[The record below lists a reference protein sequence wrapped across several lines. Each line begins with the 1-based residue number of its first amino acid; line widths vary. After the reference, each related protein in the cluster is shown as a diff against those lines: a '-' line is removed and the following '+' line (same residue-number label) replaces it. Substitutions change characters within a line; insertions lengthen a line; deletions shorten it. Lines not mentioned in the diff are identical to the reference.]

1 MGDKTKPKKGK
12 KKIVIIVLVV
22 LVVVAAIIGSS
33 VKKMT
38 SQVATAVNTVEVEPV
53 QKRDL
58 SDTISLKGTVS
69 GITKNNA
76 TSKALAEITA
86 VNVQV
91 GDIVKEGDV
100 LCTLDSSTI
109 QDQIADLEKNMSDT
123 NATDSINSQQ
133 TAETVSRAKED
144 QQTQLA
150 AAQKAIDDA
159 KDAYNAQSIMWDK
172 SEDKSDA
179 EFQSLL
185 AAQKA
190 VTTAEEDYQKVLETT
205 NRTIEDAQRAVELD
219 KYKGSDSSSK
229 DKLTDLKEQLE
240 DCNITAPCGGVVTA
254 VNVSVGDVNA
264 DSKTPLVTIEDTS
277 SLKMVATVEEADILK
292 IEEGMK
298 ATVTA
303 DAMGDETINGTVTR
317 VVRVKGQSTGSDG
330 QTTSGGYSVEI
341 SLDNKE
347 LLVGMEV
354 KAKVM
359 IKEKGE
365 VLAIPYDLVKTD
377 DDGNTYV
384 LVAEANADGS
394 ATAVKKNITVGE
406 EVDYYTEVTGG
417 DLAEGDKLIY
427 DYSGTVTEGQQF
439 TPEQM
444 YSEQDM
450 GTGAS
455 TYETSD
461 AEGMSTSVEG
471 NEPVIRMENI
481 VKTYYL
487 GKPNELEILHG
498 INLTVNKG
506 EFVSIVGESG
516 SGKSTL
522 MNIIGVLD
530 RQTQGN
536 YYLEGQDVN
545 GMSDE
550 VRSAIRN
557 RRIGFVFQNF
567 NLLPRANALKNV
579 MVPLLYGEEHS
590 KNGKEH
596 AMEMLKMVGMEDR
609 ADHRPNEL
617 SGGQKQRVAIARAMI
632 NDPAIILADEPT
644 GALDSKTGHMVMDL
658 FHKLH
663 EEQGK
668 TIVLITHSQEL
679 AQETERIVTLL
690 DGQIVADN
698 GGEH

>member
-12 KKIVIIVLVV
+12 KKVVIIVLVV
-22 LVVVAAIIGSS
+22 LIIVVAVIGNA

-69 GITKNNA
+69 GITKNNV

-109 QDQIADLEKNMSDT
+109 KDQVADLERDMSDT
-123 NATDSINSQQ
+123 NATNSINSQQ

-205 NRTIEDAQRAVELD
+205 NRTIEDAQLAVELD
-219 KYKGSDSSSK
+219 KYKTTDSTSK
-229 DKLTDLKEQLE
+229 DKLTDLKEQLA

-264 DSKTPLVTIEDTS
+264 DSKTALVTIEDTS

-330 QTTSGGYSVEI
+330 QTTTSGGYSVEI
-341 SLDNKE
+341 SLDNTE
-347 LLVGMEV
+347 LLIGMEV

-359 IKEKGE
+359 IKERGN

-377 DDGNTYV
+377 DDGNSYV
-384 LVAEANADGS
+384 LIAQANDDGS

-406 EVDYYTEVTGG
+406 EVDYYTEVTSG

-439 TPEQM
+439 TPAQM

-455 TYETSD
+455 TDETSD

-471 NEPVIRMENI
+471 NE
-481 VKTYYL
+481 
-487 GKPNELEILHG
+487 
-498 INLTVNKG
+498 
-506 EFVSIVGESG
+506 
-516 SGKSTL
+516 
-522 MNIIGVLD
+522 
-530 RQTQGN
+530 
-536 YYLEGQDVN
+536 
-545 GMSDE
+545 
-550 VRSAIRN
+550 
-557 RRIGFVFQNF
+557 
-567 NLLPRANALKNV
+567 
-579 MVPLLYGEEHS
+579 
-590 KNGKEH
+590 
-596 AMEMLKMVGMEDR
+596 
-609 ADHRPNEL
+609 
-617 SGGQKQRVAIARAMI
+617 
-632 NDPAIILADEPT
+632 
-644 GALDSKTGHMVMDL
+644 
-658 FHKLH
+658 
-663 EEQGK
+663 
-668 TIVLITHSQEL
+668 
-679 AQETERIVTLL
+679 
-690 DGQIVADN
+690 
-698 GGEH
+698 

>member
-1 MGDKTKPKKGK
+1 MGDKTKPKNGK

-22 LVVVAAIIGSS
+22 VVVVAAIIGNA

-123 NATDSINSQQ
+123 NATDSINSKQ
-133 TAETVSRAKED
+133 TAETVSRAQAD

-150 AAQKAIDDA
+150 DAQKAIDDA
-159 KDAYNAQSIMWDK
+159 KEDYRVQNIMWDK
-172 SEDKSDA
+172 SEDKTDA
-179 EFQSLL
+179 EFQALL

-190 VTTAEEDYQKVLETT
+190 ITDAEESYQKVLEST
-205 NRTIEDAQRAVELD
+205 NRTIEDAQLAVELD
-219 KYKGSDSSSK
+219 KYKGSDSTSK

-330 QTTSGGYSVEI
+330 QTTTSGGYSVEI
-341 SLDNKE
+341 SLDNTE

-377 DDGNTYV
+377 DDGNSYV
-384 LVAEANADGS
+384 LVAETNADGS

-417 DLAEGDKLIY
+417 DLAEGDQLIY

-444 YSEQDM
+444 YSGQDM

-455 TYETSD
+455 TDETSD

-471 NEPVIRMENI
+471 NE
-481 VKTYYL
+481 
-487 GKPNELEILHG
+487 
-498 INLTVNKG
+498 
-506 EFVSIVGESG
+506 
-516 SGKSTL
+516 
-522 MNIIGVLD
+522 
-530 RQTQGN
+530 
-536 YYLEGQDVN
+536 
-545 GMSDE
+545 
-550 VRSAIRN
+550 
-557 RRIGFVFQNF
+557 
-567 NLLPRANALKNV
+567 
-579 MVPLLYGEEHS
+579 
-590 KNGKEH
+590 
-596 AMEMLKMVGMEDR
+596 
-609 ADHRPNEL
+609 
-617 SGGQKQRVAIARAMI
+617 
-632 NDPAIILADEPT
+632 
-644 GALDSKTGHMVMDL
+644 
-658 FHKLH
+658 
-663 EEQGK
+663 
-668 TIVLITHSQEL
+668 
-679 AQETERIVTLL
+679 
-690 DGQIVADN
+690 
-698 GGEH
+698 

>member
-12 KKIVIIVLVV
+12 KKVVIIVLVV

-205 NRTIEDAQRAVELD
+205 NRAIADAQLAVELD
-219 KYKGSDSSSK
+219 KYKTTDSTSK
-229 DKLTDLKEQLE
+229 DKLTDLKEQLA
-240 DCNITAPCGGVVTA
+240 D
-254 VNVSVGDVNA
+254 SVGDVNA
-264 DSKTPLVTIEDTS
+264 DSKTALVTIEDTS

-455 TYETSD
+455 TDETSD

-471 NEPVIRMENI
+471 NE
-481 VKTYYL
+481 
-487 GKPNELEILHG
+487 
-498 INLTVNKG
+498 
-506 EFVSIVGESG
+506 
-516 SGKSTL
+516 
-522 MNIIGVLD
+522 
-530 RQTQGN
+530 
-536 YYLEGQDVN
+536 
-545 GMSDE
+545 
-550 VRSAIRN
+550 
-557 RRIGFVFQNF
+557 
-567 NLLPRANALKNV
+567 
-579 MVPLLYGEEHS
+579 
-590 KNGKEH
+590 
-596 AMEMLKMVGMEDR
+596 
-609 ADHRPNEL
+609 
-617 SGGQKQRVAIARAMI
+617 
-632 NDPAIILADEPT
+632 
-644 GALDSKTGHMVMDL
+644 
-658 FHKLH
+658 
-663 EEQGK
+663 
-668 TIVLITHSQEL
+668 
-679 AQETERIVTLL
+679 
-690 DGQIVADN
+690 
-698 GGEH
+698 

>member
-12 KKIVIIVLVV
+12 KKVVIIVLVV

-205 NRTIEDAQRAVELD
+205 NRTIEDAQLAVELD
-219 KYKGSDSSSK
+219 KYKTTDSTSK
-229 DKLTDLKEQLE
+229 DKLTDLKEQLA

-264 DSKTPLVTIEDTS
+264 DSKTALVTIEDTS

-330 QTTSGGYSVEI
+330 QTTTSGGYSVEI
-341 SLDNKE
+341 SLDNTE
-347 LLVGMEV
+347 LLIGMEV

-359 IKEKGE
+359 IKERGN
-365 VLAIPYDLVKTD
+365 VLAVPYDLVKTD
-377 DDGNTYV
+377 DDGNSYV
-384 LVAEANADGS
+384 LIAQANDDGS
-394 ATAVKKNITVGE
+394 ATAVKKNITVGD
-406 EVDYYTEVTGG
+406 EVGYYTEVTGG

-455 TYETSD
+455 TDETSD

-471 NEPVIRMENI
+471 NE
-481 VKTYYL
+481 
-487 GKPNELEILHG
+487 
-498 INLTVNKG
+498 
-506 EFVSIVGESG
+506 
-516 SGKSTL
+516 
-522 MNIIGVLD
+522 
-530 RQTQGN
+530 
-536 YYLEGQDVN
+536 
-545 GMSDE
+545 
-550 VRSAIRN
+550 
-557 RRIGFVFQNF
+557 
-567 NLLPRANALKNV
+567 
-579 MVPLLYGEEHS
+579 
-590 KNGKEH
+590 
-596 AMEMLKMVGMEDR
+596 
-609 ADHRPNEL
+609 
-617 SGGQKQRVAIARAMI
+617 
-632 NDPAIILADEPT
+632 
-644 GALDSKTGHMVMDL
+644 
-658 FHKLH
+658 
-663 EEQGK
+663 
-668 TIVLITHSQEL
+668 
-679 AQETERIVTLL
+679 
-690 DGQIVADN
+690 
-698 GGEH
+698 

>member
-12 KKIVIIVLVV
+12 KKVVIIVLVV
-22 LVVVAAIIGSS
+22 LIIVVAVIGNA

-69 GITKNNA
+69 GITKNNV

-109 QDQIADLEKNMSDT
+109 KDQVADLERDMSDT
-123 NATDSINSQQ
+123 NATNSINSQQ
-133 TAETVSRAKED
+133 TAETVSRAQED
-144 QQTQLA
+144 QQTRLA

-205 NRTIEDAQRAVELD
+205 NRTIEDAQLAVELD
-219 KYKGSDSSSK
+219 KYKTTDSTSK
-229 DKLTDLKEQLE
+229 DKLTDLKEQLA

-264 DSKTPLVTIEDTS
+264 DSKTALVTIEDTS

-330 QTTSGGYSVEI
+330 QTTTSGGYSVEI
-341 SLDNKE
+341 SLDNTE
-347 LLVGMEV
+347 LLIGMEV

-359 IKEKGE
+359 IKERGN
-365 VLAIPYDLVKTD
+365 VLAVPYDLVKTD
-377 DDGNTYV
+377 DDGNSYV
-384 LVAEANADGS
+384 LIAQANDDGS
-394 ATAVKKNITVGE
+394 ATAVKKNITVGD
-406 EVDYYTEVTGG
+406 EVGYYTEVTGG

-439 TPEQM
+439 TPAQM

-455 TYETSD
+455 TDETSD

-471 NEPVIRMENI
+471 NE
-481 VKTYYL
+481 
-487 GKPNELEILHG
+487 
-498 INLTVNKG
+498 
-506 EFVSIVGESG
+506 
-516 SGKSTL
+516 
-522 MNIIGVLD
+522 
-530 RQTQGN
+530 
-536 YYLEGQDVN
+536 
-545 GMSDE
+545 
-550 VRSAIRN
+550 
-557 RRIGFVFQNF
+557 
-567 NLLPRANALKNV
+567 
-579 MVPLLYGEEHS
+579 
-590 KNGKEH
+590 
-596 AMEMLKMVGMEDR
+596 
-609 ADHRPNEL
+609 
-617 SGGQKQRVAIARAMI
+617 
-632 NDPAIILADEPT
+632 
-644 GALDSKTGHMVMDL
+644 
-658 FHKLH
+658 
-663 EEQGK
+663 
-668 TIVLITHSQEL
+668 
-679 AQETERIVTLL
+679 
-690 DGQIVADN
+690 
-698 GGEH
+698 

>member
-12 KKIVIIVLVV
+12 KKVVIIVLVV
-22 LVVVAAIIGSS
+22 LIIVVAVIGNA

-69 GITKNNA
+69 GITKNNV

-109 QDQIADLEKNMSDT
+109 KDQVADLERDMSDT
-123 NATDSINSQQ
+123 NATNSINSQQ

-205 NRTIEDAQRAVELD
+205 NRTIEDAQLAVELD
-219 KYKGSDSSSK
+219 KYKTTDSTSK
-229 DKLTDLKEQLE
+229 DKLTDLKEQLA

-254 VNVSVGDVNA
+254 VNVSVGDINA

-330 QTTSGGYSVEI
+330 QTTTSGGYSVEI
-341 SLDNKE
+341 SLDNTE
-347 LLVGMEV
+347 LLVGMEA

-359 IKEKGE
+359 IKERGE
-365 VLAIPYDLVKTD
+365 VLAVPYDLVKTD
-377 DDGNTYV
+377 DDGNSYV

-417 DLAEGDKLIY
+417 DLSEGDKLIY
-427 DYSGTVTEGQQF
+427 DYSGTVMEGQQF

-450 GTGAS
+450 GTGAATDDS
-455 TYETSD
+455 SD
-461 AEGMSTSVEG
+461 AEGMSNDVEG
-471 NEPVIRMENI
+471 NE
-481 VKTYYL
+481 
-487 GKPNELEILHG
+487 
-498 INLTVNKG
+498 
-506 EFVSIVGESG
+506 
-516 SGKSTL
+516 
-522 MNIIGVLD
+522 
-530 RQTQGN
+530 
-536 YYLEGQDVN
+536 
-545 GMSDE
+545 
-550 VRSAIRN
+550 
-557 RRIGFVFQNF
+557 
-567 NLLPRANALKNV
+567 
-579 MVPLLYGEEHS
+579 
-590 KNGKEH
+590 
-596 AMEMLKMVGMEDR
+596 
-609 ADHRPNEL
+609 
-617 SGGQKQRVAIARAMI
+617 
-632 NDPAIILADEPT
+632 
-644 GALDSKTGHMVMDL
+644 
-658 FHKLH
+658 
-663 EEQGK
+663 
-668 TIVLITHSQEL
+668 
-679 AQETERIVTLL
+679 
-690 DGQIVADN
+690 
-698 GGEH
+698 

>member
-12 KKIVIIVLVV
+12 KKVVIIVLVV

-205 NRTIEDAQRAVELD
+205 NRTIEDAQLAVELD
-219 KYKGSDSSSK
+219 KYKTTDSTSK
-229 DKLTDLKEQLE
+229 DKLTDLKEQLA

-264 DSKTPLVTIEDTS
+264 DSKTALVTIEDTS

-330 QTTSGGYSVEI
+330 QTTTSGGYSVEI
-341 SLDNKE
+341 SLDNTE
-347 LLVGMEV
+347 LLIGMEV

-359 IKEKGE
+359 IKERGN
-365 VLAIPYDLVKTD
+365 VLAVPYDLVKTD
-377 DDGNTYV
+377 DDGNSYV
-384 LVAEANADGS
+384 LIAQANDDGS
-394 ATAVKKNITVGE
+394 ATAVKKNITVGD
-406 EVDYYTEVTGG
+406 EVGYYTEVTGG

-439 TPEQM
+439 TPAQM

-455 TYETSD
+455 TDETSD

-471 NEPVIRMENI
+471 NE
-481 VKTYYL
+481 
-487 GKPNELEILHG
+487 
-498 INLTVNKG
+498 
-506 EFVSIVGESG
+506 
-516 SGKSTL
+516 
-522 MNIIGVLD
+522 
-530 RQTQGN
+530 
-536 YYLEGQDVN
+536 
-545 GMSDE
+545 
-550 VRSAIRN
+550 
-557 RRIGFVFQNF
+557 
-567 NLLPRANALKNV
+567 
-579 MVPLLYGEEHS
+579 
-590 KNGKEH
+590 
-596 AMEMLKMVGMEDR
+596 
-609 ADHRPNEL
+609 
-617 SGGQKQRVAIARAMI
+617 
-632 NDPAIILADEPT
+632 
-644 GALDSKTGHMVMDL
+644 
-658 FHKLH
+658 
-663 EEQGK
+663 
-668 TIVLITHSQEL
+668 
-679 AQETERIVTLL
+679 
-690 DGQIVADN
+690 
-698 GGEH
+698 

>member
-12 KKIVIIVLVV
+12 KKVVIIVLVV
-22 LVVVAAIIGSS
+22 LIIVVAVIGNA

-69 GITKNNA
+69 GITKNNV

-109 QDQIADLEKNMSDT
+109 KDQVVDLERDMSDT
-123 NATDSINSQQ
+123 NATNSINSQQ
-133 TAETVSRAKED
+133 TAETVSRAQED

-205 NRTIEDAQRAVELD
+205 NRTIEDAQLAVELD
-219 KYKGSDSSSK
+219 KYKTTDSTSK
-229 DKLTDLKEQLE
+229 DKLTDLKEQLA

-264 DSKTPLVTIEDTS
+264 DSKTALVTIEDTS

-330 QTTSGGYSVEI
+330 QTTTSGGYSVEI
-341 SLDNKE
+341 SLDNTE
-347 LLVGMEV
+347 LLIGMEV

-359 IKEKGE
+359 IKERGN
-365 VLAIPYDLVKTD
+365 VLAVPYDLVKTD
-377 DDGNTYV
+377 DDGNSYV
-384 LVAEANADGS
+384 LIAQANDDGS
-394 ATAVKKNITVGE
+394 ATAVKKNITVGD
-406 EVDYYTEVTGG
+406 EVGYYTEVTGG

-439 TPEQM
+439 TPAQM

-455 TYETSD
+455 TDETSD

-471 NEPVIRMENI
+471 NE
-481 VKTYYL
+481 
-487 GKPNELEILHG
+487 
-498 INLTVNKG
+498 
-506 EFVSIVGESG
+506 
-516 SGKSTL
+516 
-522 MNIIGVLD
+522 
-530 RQTQGN
+530 
-536 YYLEGQDVN
+536 
-545 GMSDE
+545 
-550 VRSAIRN
+550 
-557 RRIGFVFQNF
+557 
-567 NLLPRANALKNV
+567 
-579 MVPLLYGEEHS
+579 
-590 KNGKEH
+590 
-596 AMEMLKMVGMEDR
+596 
-609 ADHRPNEL
+609 
-617 SGGQKQRVAIARAMI
+617 
-632 NDPAIILADEPT
+632 
-644 GALDSKTGHMVMDL
+644 
-658 FHKLH
+658 
-663 EEQGK
+663 
-668 TIVLITHSQEL
+668 
-679 AQETERIVTLL
+679 
-690 DGQIVADN
+690 
-698 GGEH
+698 

>member
-12 KKIVIIVLVV
+12 KKVVIIVLVV
-22 LVVVAAIIGSS
+22 LIIAAAVIGNA
-33 VKKMT
+33 VKNMT

-109 QDQIADLEKNMSDT
+109 KDQIADLEKDMSDT
-123 NATDSINSQQ
+123 NATNSINSQQ
-133 TAETVSRAKED
+133 TAETVSRAQED

-150 AAQKAIDDA
+150 DAQKTIDDA
-159 KDAYNAQSIMWDK
+159 KEAYRVQNIMWDQ
-172 SEDKSDA
+172 SEEKSDA
-179 EFQSLL
+179 EFQSLI

-190 VTTAEEDYQKVLETT
+190 IKDAEEAYQKVLETT
-205 NRTIEDAQRAVELD
+205 NRAIADAQLAVELD
-219 KYKGSDSSSK
+219 KYKTTDSTSK
-229 DKLTDLKEQLE
+229 DKLTDLKEQLA

-264 DSKTPLVTIEDTS
+264 DSKTALVTIEDTS

-330 QTTSGGYSVEI
+330 QTTTSGGYSVEI
-341 SLDNKE
+341 SLDNTE
-347 LLVGMEV
+347 LLIGMEA

-365 VLAIPYDLVKTD
+365 VLAVPYDLVKTD
-377 DDGNTYV
+377 DDGNSYV

-417 DLAEGDKLIY
+417 DLSEGDKLVY

-455 TYETSD
+455 TDDSSD
-461 AEGMSTSVEG
+461 AEGMSTDAEG
-471 NEPVIRMENI
+471 NE
-481 VKTYYL
+481 
-487 GKPNELEILHG
+487 
-498 INLTVNKG
+498 
-506 EFVSIVGESG
+506 
-516 SGKSTL
+516 
-522 MNIIGVLD
+522 
-530 RQTQGN
+530 
-536 YYLEGQDVN
+536 
-545 GMSDE
+545 
-550 VRSAIRN
+550 
-557 RRIGFVFQNF
+557 
-567 NLLPRANALKNV
+567 
-579 MVPLLYGEEHS
+579 
-590 KNGKEH
+590 
-596 AMEMLKMVGMEDR
+596 
-609 ADHRPNEL
+609 
-617 SGGQKQRVAIARAMI
+617 
-632 NDPAIILADEPT
+632 
-644 GALDSKTGHMVMDL
+644 
-658 FHKLH
+658 
-663 EEQGK
+663 
-668 TIVLITHSQEL
+668 
-679 AQETERIVTLL
+679 
-690 DGQIVADN
+690 
-698 GGEH
+698 

>member
-12 KKIVIIVLVV
+12 KKVVIIVLVV
-22 LVVVAAIIGSS
+22 LIIVVAVIGNA

-69 GITKNNA
+69 GITKNNV

-109 QDQIADLEKNMSDT
+109 KDQVADLERDMSDT
-123 NATDSINSQQ
+123 NATNSINSQQ
-133 TAETVSRAKED
+133 TAETVSRAQED

-205 NRTIEDAQRAVELD
+205 NRTIEDAQLAVELD
-219 KYKGSDSSSK
+219 KYKTTDSTSK
-229 DKLTDLKEQLE
+229 DKLTDLKEQLA
-240 DCNITAPCGGVVTA
+240 DCNITAPCGGVVTV

-264 DSKTPLVTIEDTS
+264 DSKTALVTIEDTS

-330 QTTSGGYSVEI
+330 QTTTSGGYSVEI
-341 SLDNKE
+341 SLDNTE
-347 LLVGMEV
+347 LLIGMEV

-359 IKEKGE
+359 IKERGN

-377 DDGNTYV
+377 DDGNSYV
-384 LVAEANADGS
+384 LIAQANDDGS

-406 EVDYYTEVTGG
+406 EVDYYTEVTSG

-439 TPEQM
+439 TPAQM

-455 TYETSD
+455 TDETSD

-471 NEPVIRMENI
+471 NE
-481 VKTYYL
+481 
-487 GKPNELEILHG
+487 
-498 INLTVNKG
+498 
-506 EFVSIVGESG
+506 
-516 SGKSTL
+516 
-522 MNIIGVLD
+522 
-530 RQTQGN
+530 
-536 YYLEGQDVN
+536 
-545 GMSDE
+545 
-550 VRSAIRN
+550 
-557 RRIGFVFQNF
+557 
-567 NLLPRANALKNV
+567 
-579 MVPLLYGEEHS
+579 
-590 KNGKEH
+590 
-596 AMEMLKMVGMEDR
+596 
-609 ADHRPNEL
+609 
-617 SGGQKQRVAIARAMI
+617 
-632 NDPAIILADEPT
+632 
-644 GALDSKTGHMVMDL
+644 
-658 FHKLH
+658 
-663 EEQGK
+663 
-668 TIVLITHSQEL
+668 
-679 AQETERIVTLL
+679 
-690 DGQIVADN
+690 
-698 GGEH
+698 

>member
-12 KKIVIIVLVV
+12 KKVVIIVLVV
-22 LVVVAAIIGSS
+22 LIIVVAVIGNA

-69 GITKNNA
+69 GITKNNV

-109 QDQIADLEKNMSDT
+109 KDQIADLEKNMSDT

-205 NRTIEDAQRAVELD
+205 NRTIEDAQLAVELD
-219 KYKGSDSSSK
+219 KYKTTDSTSK
-229 DKLTDLKEQLE
+229 DKLTDLKEQLA

-264 DSKTPLVTIEDTS
+264 DSKTALVTIEDTS

-330 QTTSGGYSVEI
+330 QTTTSGGYSVEI
-341 SLDNKE
+341 SLDNTE
-347 LLVGMEV
+347 LLIGMEV

-359 IKEKGE
+359 IKERGN
-365 VLAIPYDLVKTD
+365 VLAVPYDLVKTD
-377 DDGNTYV
+377 DDGNSYV
-384 LVAEANADGS
+384 LIAQANDDGS
-394 ATAVKKNITVGE
+394 ATAVKKNITVGD
-406 EVDYYTEVTGG
+406 EVGYYTEVTGG

-439 TPEQM
+439 TPTQM

-455 TYETSD
+455 TDETSD

-471 NEPVIRMENI
+471 NE
-481 VKTYYL
+481 
-487 GKPNELEILHG
+487 
-498 INLTVNKG
+498 
-506 EFVSIVGESG
+506 
-516 SGKSTL
+516 
-522 MNIIGVLD
+522 
-530 RQTQGN
+530 
-536 YYLEGQDVN
+536 
-545 GMSDE
+545 
-550 VRSAIRN
+550 
-557 RRIGFVFQNF
+557 
-567 NLLPRANALKNV
+567 
-579 MVPLLYGEEHS
+579 
-590 KNGKEH
+590 
-596 AMEMLKMVGMEDR
+596 
-609 ADHRPNEL
+609 
-617 SGGQKQRVAIARAMI
+617 
-632 NDPAIILADEPT
+632 
-644 GALDSKTGHMVMDL
+644 
-658 FHKLH
+658 
-663 EEQGK
+663 
-668 TIVLITHSQEL
+668 
-679 AQETERIVTLL
+679 
-690 DGQIVADN
+690 
-698 GGEH
+698 

>member
-12 KKIVIIVLVV
+12 KKVVIIVLVV
-22 LVVVAAIIGSS
+22 LIIVAAVIANA
-33 VKKMT
+33 VKNMT

-109 QDQIADLEKNMSDT
+109 KDQIADLEKDMSDT
-123 NATDSINSQQ
+123 NATNSINSQQ
-133 TAETVSRAKED
+133 TAETVSRAQED

-150 AAQKAIDDA
+150 DAQKTIDDA
-159 KDAYNAQSIMWDK
+159 KEAYRVQNIMWDQ
-172 SEDKSDA
+172 SEEKSDA
-179 EFQSLL
+179 EFQSLI

-190 VTTAEEDYQKVLETT
+190 ITDAEEAYQKVLETT
-205 NRTIEDAQRAVELD
+205 NRAIADAQLAVELD
-219 KYKGSDSSSK
+219 KYKTTDSTSK
-229 DKLTDLKEQLE
+229 DKLTDLKEQLA

-264 DSKTPLVTIEDTS
+264 DSKTALVTIEDTS

-303 DAMGDETINGTVTR
+303 DAMGDKTISGTVTR

-330 QTTSGGYSVEI
+330 QTTTGGYSVEI

-359 IKEKGE
+359 ISEKGE
-365 VLAIPYDLVKTD
+365 VLAVPYDLIKTD
-377 DDGNTYV
+377 EDGNSYV
-384 LVAEANADGS
+384 LIAQANADGS
-394 ATAVKKNITVGE
+394 ATAVKKNITVGD

-417 DLAEGDKLIY
+417 DLSEGDKLIY
-427 DYSGTVTEGQQF
+427 DYSGTVIEGQQF

-455 TYETSD
+455 ADDGSD
-461 AEGMSTSVEG
+461 AEGMSTDAEG
-471 NEPVIRMENI
+471 NE
-481 VKTYYL
+481 
-487 GKPNELEILHG
+487 
-498 INLTVNKG
+498 
-506 EFVSIVGESG
+506 
-516 SGKSTL
+516 
-522 MNIIGVLD
+522 
-530 RQTQGN
+530 
-536 YYLEGQDVN
+536 
-545 GMSDE
+545 
-550 VRSAIRN
+550 
-557 RRIGFVFQNF
+557 
-567 NLLPRANALKNV
+567 
-579 MVPLLYGEEHS
+579 
-590 KNGKEH
+590 
-596 AMEMLKMVGMEDR
+596 
-609 ADHRPNEL
+609 
-617 SGGQKQRVAIARAMI
+617 
-632 NDPAIILADEPT
+632 
-644 GALDSKTGHMVMDL
+644 
-658 FHKLH
+658 
-663 EEQGK
+663 
-668 TIVLITHSQEL
+668 
-679 AQETERIVTLL
+679 
-690 DGQIVADN
+690 
-698 GGEH
+698 

>member
-12 KKIVIIVLVV
+12 KKVVIIVLVV
-22 LVVVAAIIGSS
+22 LIIVVAVIGNA

-69 GITKNNA
+69 GITKNNV

-109 QDQIADLEKNMSDT
+109 KDQVADLERDMSDT
-123 NATDSINSQQ
+123 NATNSINSQQ

-205 NRTIEDAQRAVELD
+205 NRTIEDAQLAVELD
-219 KYKGSDSSSK
+219 KYKTTDSTSK
-229 DKLTDLKEQLE
+229 DKLTDLKEQLA

-264 DSKTPLVTIEDTS
+264 DSKTALVTIEDTS

-330 QTTSGGYSVEI
+330 QTTTSGGYSVEI
-341 SLDNKE
+341 SLDNTE
-347 LLVGMEV
+347 LLIGMEV

-359 IKEKGE
+359 IKERGN
-365 VLAIPYDLVKTD
+365 VLAVPYDLVKTD
-377 DDGNTYV
+377 DDGNSYV
-384 LVAEANADGS
+384 LIAQANDDGS
-394 ATAVKKNITVGE
+394 ATAVKKNITVGD
-406 EVDYYTEVTGG
+406 EVGYYTEVTGG

-439 TPEQM
+439 TPTQM

-455 TYETSD
+455 TDETSD

-471 NEPVIRMENI
+471 NE
-481 VKTYYL
+481 
-487 GKPNELEILHG
+487 
-498 INLTVNKG
+498 
-506 EFVSIVGESG
+506 
-516 SGKSTL
+516 
-522 MNIIGVLD
+522 
-530 RQTQGN
+530 
-536 YYLEGQDVN
+536 
-545 GMSDE
+545 
-550 VRSAIRN
+550 
-557 RRIGFVFQNF
+557 
-567 NLLPRANALKNV
+567 
-579 MVPLLYGEEHS
+579 
-590 KNGKEH
+590 
-596 AMEMLKMVGMEDR
+596 
-609 ADHRPNEL
+609 
-617 SGGQKQRVAIARAMI
+617 
-632 NDPAIILADEPT
+632 
-644 GALDSKTGHMVMDL
+644 
-658 FHKLH
+658 
-663 EEQGK
+663 
-668 TIVLITHSQEL
+668 
-679 AQETERIVTLL
+679 
-690 DGQIVADN
+690 
-698 GGEH
+698 

>member
-12 KKIVIIVLVV
+12 KKVVIIVLVV

-417 DLAEGDKLIY
+417 DLAEGDKLIRNGDRRTAVY
-427 DYSGTVTEGQQF
+427 TGT
-439 TPEQM
+439 
-444 YSEQDM
+444 
-450 GTGAS
+450 
-455 TYETSD
+455 
-461 AEGMSTSVEG
+461 
-471 NEPVIRMENI
+471 
-481 VKTYYL
+481 
-487 GKPNELEILHG
+487 
-498 INLTVNKG
+498 
-506 EFVSIVGESG
+506 
-516 SGKSTL
+516 
-522 MNIIGVLD
+522 
-530 RQTQGN
+530 
-536 YYLEGQDVN
+536 DVFRA
-545 GMSDE
+545 GYG
-550 VRSAIRN
+550 N
-557 RRIGFVFQNF
+557 RRIY
-567 NLLPRANALKNV
+567 R
-579 MVPLLYGEEHS
+579 
-590 KNGKEH
+590 
-596 AMEMLKMVGMEDR
+596 
-609 ADHRPNEL
+609 
-617 SGGQKQRVAIARAMI
+617 
-632 NDPAIILADEPT
+632 
-644 GALDSKTGHMVMDL
+644 
-658 FHKLH
+658 
-663 EEQGK
+663 
-668 TIVLITHSQEL
+668 
-679 AQETERIVTLL
+679 
-690 DGQIVADN
+690 
-698 GGEH
+698 

>member
-12 KKIVIIVLVV
+12 KKVVIIVLVV
-22 LVVVAAIIGSS
+22 LIIVVAVIGNA

-53 QKRDL
+53 QKRDQ
-58 SDTISLKGTVS
+58 DRRDGPADRHRGARTVS
-69 GITKNNA
+69 GITKNNV

-109 QDQIADLEKNMSDT
+109 KDQVADLERDMSDT
-123 NATDSINSQQ
+123 NATNSINSQQ
-133 TAETVSRAKED
+133 TAETVSRAQED

-205 NRTIEDAQRAVELD
+205 NRTIEDAQLAVELD
-219 KYKGSDSSSK
+219 KYKTTDSTSK
-229 DKLTDLKEQLE
+229 DKLTDLKEQLA

-264 DSKTPLVTIEDTS
+264 DSKTALVTIEDTS

-330 QTTSGGYSVEI
+330 QTTTSGGYSVEI
-341 SLDNKE
+341 SLDNTE
-347 LLVGMEV
+347 LLIGMEV

-359 IKEKGE
+359 IKERGN
-365 VLAIPYDLVKTD
+365 VLAVPYDLVKTD
-377 DDGNTYV
+377 DDGNSYV
-384 LVAEANADGS
+384 LIAQANDDGS
-394 ATAVKKNITVGE
+394 ATAVKKNITVGD
-406 EVDYYTEVTGG
+406 EVGYYTEVTGG

-439 TPEQM
+439 TPTQM

-455 TYETSD
+455 TDETSD

-471 NEPVIRMENI
+471 NE
-481 VKTYYL
+481 
-487 GKPNELEILHG
+487 
-498 INLTVNKG
+498 
-506 EFVSIVGESG
+506 
-516 SGKSTL
+516 
-522 MNIIGVLD
+522 
-530 RQTQGN
+530 
-536 YYLEGQDVN
+536 
-545 GMSDE
+545 
-550 VRSAIRN
+550 
-557 RRIGFVFQNF
+557 
-567 NLLPRANALKNV
+567 
-579 MVPLLYGEEHS
+579 
-590 KNGKEH
+590 
-596 AMEMLKMVGMEDR
+596 
-609 ADHRPNEL
+609 
-617 SGGQKQRVAIARAMI
+617 
-632 NDPAIILADEPT
+632 
-644 GALDSKTGHMVMDL
+644 
-658 FHKLH
+658 
-663 EEQGK
+663 
-668 TIVLITHSQEL
+668 
-679 AQETERIVTLL
+679 
-690 DGQIVADN
+690 
-698 GGEH
+698 

>member
-12 KKIVIIVLVV
+12 KKVVIIVLVV
-22 LVVVAAIIGSS
+22 LIIVVAVIGNA

-69 GITKNNA
+69 GITKNNV

-109 QDQIADLEKNMSDT
+109 QDQVADLERDMSDT
-123 NATDSINSQQ
+123 NATNSINSQQ

-205 NRTIEDAQRAVELD
+205 NRTIEDAQLAVELD
-219 KYKGSDSSSK
+219 KYKTTDSTSK
-229 DKLTDLKEQLE
+229 DKLTDLKEQLA

-264 DSKTPLVTIEDTS
+264 DSKTALVTIEDTS

-330 QTTSGGYSVEI
+330 QTTTSGGYSVEI
-341 SLDNKE
+341 SLDNTE
-347 LLVGMEV
+347 LLIGMEV

-359 IKEKGE
+359 IKERGN
-365 VLAIPYDLVKTD
+365 VLAVPYDLVKTD
-377 DDGNTYV
+377 DDGNSYV
-384 LVAEANADGS
+384 LIAQANDDGS
-394 ATAVKKNITVGE
+394 ATAVKKNITVGD
-406 EVDYYTEVTGG
+406 EVGYYTEVTGG

-439 TPEQM
+439 TPTQM

-455 TYETSD
+455 TDETSD

-471 NEPVIRMENI
+471 NE
-481 VKTYYL
+481 
-487 GKPNELEILHG
+487 
-498 INLTVNKG
+498 
-506 EFVSIVGESG
+506 
-516 SGKSTL
+516 
-522 MNIIGVLD
+522 
-530 RQTQGN
+530 
-536 YYLEGQDVN
+536 
-545 GMSDE
+545 
-550 VRSAIRN
+550 
-557 RRIGFVFQNF
+557 
-567 NLLPRANALKNV
+567 
-579 MVPLLYGEEHS
+579 
-590 KNGKEH
+590 
-596 AMEMLKMVGMEDR
+596 
-609 ADHRPNEL
+609 
-617 SGGQKQRVAIARAMI
+617 
-632 NDPAIILADEPT
+632 
-644 GALDSKTGHMVMDL
+644 
-658 FHKLH
+658 
-663 EEQGK
+663 
-668 TIVLITHSQEL
+668 
-679 AQETERIVTLL
+679 
-690 DGQIVADN
+690 
-698 GGEH
+698 

>member
-1 MGDKTKPKKGK
+1 MGNKTKPKKGK
-12 KKIVIIVLVV
+12 KKVVIIVLVV

-150 AAQKAIDDA
+150 
-159 KDAYNAQSIMWDK
+159 
-172 SEDKSDA
+172 
-179 EFQSLL
+179 

-455 TYETSD
+455 TDETSD

-471 NEPVIRMENI
+471 NE
-481 VKTYYL
+481 
-487 GKPNELEILHG
+487 
-498 INLTVNKG
+498 
-506 EFVSIVGESG
+506 
-516 SGKSTL
+516 
-522 MNIIGVLD
+522 
-530 RQTQGN
+530 
-536 YYLEGQDVN
+536 
-545 GMSDE
+545 
-550 VRSAIRN
+550 
-557 RRIGFVFQNF
+557 
-567 NLLPRANALKNV
+567 
-579 MVPLLYGEEHS
+579 
-590 KNGKEH
+590 
-596 AMEMLKMVGMEDR
+596 
-609 ADHRPNEL
+609 
-617 SGGQKQRVAIARAMI
+617 
-632 NDPAIILADEPT
+632 
-644 GALDSKTGHMVMDL
+644 
-658 FHKLH
+658 
-663 EEQGK
+663 
-668 TIVLITHSQEL
+668 
-679 AQETERIVTLL
+679 
-690 DGQIVADN
+690 
-698 GGEH
+698 

>member
-12 KKIVIIVLVV
+12 KKVVIIVLVV
-22 LVVVAAIIGSS
+22 LIIVVAVIGNA

-38 SQVATAVNTVEVEPV
+38 SQVATAVNTVEVETV

-69 GITKNNA
+69 GITKNNV

-109 QDQIADLEKNMSDT
+109 KDQVADLERDMSDT
-123 NATDSINSQQ
+123 NATNSINSQQ
-133 TAETVSRAKED
+133 TAETVSRAQED

-205 NRTIEDAQRAVELD
+205 NRTIEDAQLAVELD
-219 KYKGSDSSSK
+219 KYKTTDSTSK
-229 DKLTDLKEQLE
+229 DKLTDLKEQLA

-264 DSKTPLVTIEDTS
+264 DSKTALVTIEDTS

-330 QTTSGGYSVEI
+330 QTTTSGGYSVEI
-341 SLDNKE
+341 SLDNTE
-347 LLVGMEV
+347 LLIGMEV

-359 IKEKGE
+359 IKERGN

-377 DDGNTYV
+377 DDGNSYV
-384 LVAEANADGS
+384 LIAQANDDGS

-455 TYETSD
+455 TDETSD

-471 NEPVIRMENI
+471 NE
-481 VKTYYL
+481 
-487 GKPNELEILHG
+487 
-498 INLTVNKG
+498 
-506 EFVSIVGESG
+506 
-516 SGKSTL
+516 
-522 MNIIGVLD
+522 
-530 RQTQGN
+530 
-536 YYLEGQDVN
+536 
-545 GMSDE
+545 
-550 VRSAIRN
+550 
-557 RRIGFVFQNF
+557 
-567 NLLPRANALKNV
+567 
-579 MVPLLYGEEHS
+579 
-590 KNGKEH
+590 
-596 AMEMLKMVGMEDR
+596 
-609 ADHRPNEL
+609 
-617 SGGQKQRVAIARAMI
+617 
-632 NDPAIILADEPT
+632 
-644 GALDSKTGHMVMDL
+644 
-658 FHKLH
+658 
-663 EEQGK
+663 
-668 TIVLITHSQEL
+668 
-679 AQETERIVTLL
+679 
-690 DGQIVADN
+690 
-698 GGEH
+698 

>member
-12 KKIVIIVLVV
+12 KKVVIIVLVV

-205 NRTIEDAQRAVELD
+205 NRAIADAQLAVELD
-219 KYKGSDSSSK
+219 KYKTTDSTSK
-229 DKLTDLKEQLE
+229 DKLTDLKEQLA
-240 DCNITAPCGGVVTA
+240 DCNITAPCG
-254 VNVSVGDVNA
+254 DVNA
-264 DSKTPLVTIEDTS
+264 DSKTALVTIEDTS

-455 TYETSD
+455 TDETSD

-471 NEPVIRMENI
+471 NE
-481 VKTYYL
+481 
-487 GKPNELEILHG
+487 
-498 INLTVNKG
+498 
-506 EFVSIVGESG
+506 
-516 SGKSTL
+516 
-522 MNIIGVLD
+522 
-530 RQTQGN
+530 
-536 YYLEGQDVN
+536 
-545 GMSDE
+545 
-550 VRSAIRN
+550 
-557 RRIGFVFQNF
+557 
-567 NLLPRANALKNV
+567 
-579 MVPLLYGEEHS
+579 
-590 KNGKEH
+590 
-596 AMEMLKMVGMEDR
+596 
-609 ADHRPNEL
+609 
-617 SGGQKQRVAIARAMI
+617 
-632 NDPAIILADEPT
+632 
-644 GALDSKTGHMVMDL
+644 
-658 FHKLH
+658 
-663 EEQGK
+663 
-668 TIVLITHSQEL
+668 
-679 AQETERIVTLL
+679 
-690 DGQIVADN
+690 
-698 GGEH
+698 

>member
-12 KKIVIIVLVV
+12 KKVVIIVLVV

-100 LCTLDSSTI
+100 LYTLDSSTI

-455 TYETSD
+455 TDETSD

-471 NEPVIRMENI
+471 NE
-481 VKTYYL
+481 
-487 GKPNELEILHG
+487 
-498 INLTVNKG
+498 
-506 EFVSIVGESG
+506 
-516 SGKSTL
+516 
-522 MNIIGVLD
+522 
-530 RQTQGN
+530 
-536 YYLEGQDVN
+536 
-545 GMSDE
+545 
-550 VRSAIRN
+550 
-557 RRIGFVFQNF
+557 
-567 NLLPRANALKNV
+567 
-579 MVPLLYGEEHS
+579 
-590 KNGKEH
+590 
-596 AMEMLKMVGMEDR
+596 
-609 ADHRPNEL
+609 
-617 SGGQKQRVAIARAMI
+617 
-632 NDPAIILADEPT
+632 
-644 GALDSKTGHMVMDL
+644 
-658 FHKLH
+658 
-663 EEQGK
+663 
-668 TIVLITHSQEL
+668 
-679 AQETERIVTLL
+679 
-690 DGQIVADN
+690 
-698 GGEH
+698 

>member
-12 KKIVIIVLVV
+12 KKVVIIVLVV

-205 NRTIEDAQRAVELD
+205 NRAIADAQLAVELD
-219 KYKGSDSSSK
+219 KYKTTDSTSK
-229 DKLTDLKEQLE
+229 DKLTDLKEQLA

-264 DSKTPLVTIEDTS
+264 DSKTALVTIEDTS

-303 DAMGDETINGTVTR
+303 DAMGD
-317 VVRVKGQSTGSDG
+317 VKGQSTGSDG

-455 TYETSD
+455 TDETSD

-471 NEPVIRMENI
+471 NE
-481 VKTYYL
+481 
-487 GKPNELEILHG
+487 
-498 INLTVNKG
+498 
-506 EFVSIVGESG
+506 
-516 SGKSTL
+516 
-522 MNIIGVLD
+522 
-530 RQTQGN
+530 
-536 YYLEGQDVN
+536 
-545 GMSDE
+545 
-550 VRSAIRN
+550 
-557 RRIGFVFQNF
+557 
-567 NLLPRANALKNV
+567 
-579 MVPLLYGEEHS
+579 
-590 KNGKEH
+590 
-596 AMEMLKMVGMEDR
+596 
-609 ADHRPNEL
+609 
-617 SGGQKQRVAIARAMI
+617 
-632 NDPAIILADEPT
+632 
-644 GALDSKTGHMVMDL
+644 
-658 FHKLH
+658 
-663 EEQGK
+663 
-668 TIVLITHSQEL
+668 
-679 AQETERIVTLL
+679 
-690 DGQIVADN
+690 
-698 GGEH
+698 

>member
-12 KKIVIIVLVV
+12 KKVVIIVLVV
-22 LVVVAAIIGSS
+22 LIIVVAVIGNA

-69 GITKNNA
+69 GITKNNV

-109 QDQIADLEKNMSDT
+109 KDQVVELERDMSDT
-123 NATDSINSQQ
+123 NATNSINSQQ
-133 TAETVSRAKED
+133 TAETVSRAQED

-205 NRTIEDAQRAVELD
+205 NRTIEDAQLAVELD
-219 KYKGSDSSSK
+219 KYKTTDSTSK
-229 DKLTDLKEQLE
+229 DKLTDLKEQLA

-264 DSKTPLVTIEDTS
+264 DSKTALVTIEDTS

-330 QTTSGGYSVEI
+330 QTTTSGGYSVEI
-341 SLDNKE
+341 SLDNTE
-347 LLVGMEV
+347 LLIGMEV

-359 IKEKGE
+359 IKERGN
-365 VLAIPYDLVKTD
+365 VLAVPYDLVKTD
-377 DDGNTYV
+377 DDGNSYV
-384 LVAEANADGS
+384 LIAQANDDGS
-394 ATAVKKNITVGE
+394 ATAVKKNITVGD
-406 EVDYYTEVTGG
+406 EVGYYTEVTGG

-439 TPEQM
+439 TPAQM

-455 TYETSD
+455 TDETSD

-471 NEPVIRMENI
+471 NE
-481 VKTYYL
+481 
-487 GKPNELEILHG
+487 
-498 INLTVNKG
+498 
-506 EFVSIVGESG
+506 
-516 SGKSTL
+516 
-522 MNIIGVLD
+522 
-530 RQTQGN
+530 
-536 YYLEGQDVN
+536 
-545 GMSDE
+545 
-550 VRSAIRN
+550 
-557 RRIGFVFQNF
+557 
-567 NLLPRANALKNV
+567 
-579 MVPLLYGEEHS
+579 
-590 KNGKEH
+590 
-596 AMEMLKMVGMEDR
+596 
-609 ADHRPNEL
+609 
-617 SGGQKQRVAIARAMI
+617 
-632 NDPAIILADEPT
+632 
-644 GALDSKTGHMVMDL
+644 
-658 FHKLH
+658 
-663 EEQGK
+663 
-668 TIVLITHSQEL
+668 
-679 AQETERIVTLL
+679 
-690 DGQIVADN
+690 
-698 GGEH
+698 